1 MSLTDTFTDL
11 LATTL
16 NRYQLDIPSCTA
28 PLDVE
33 EFSGREALSELY
45 DYQIIFTSPDND
57 IQAGQ
62 LISKPATL
70 TMGGGLLECLAECR
84 RVHGVVTTFERI
96 SCSADQATYLIHLAP
111 FLALLDKPFRTHRFF
126 VNQSVPGV
134 VEQILREHH
143 LHDWEYEF
151 TLRQTYPKREQI
163 NQYHESDLTFI
174 RRLLAEVGIFYYFT
188 LQPDAKSEVVHFVD
202 AQRGLLPGKT
212 LPVNSPSGMS
222 DSGADSVWGL
232 KVAHHVVEASV
243 TTRDYNHREAQAVLQ
258 SAPADMTRGDGEG
271 STFGDVYHY
280 RLRHL
285 ARGDK
290 TEPATET
297 ANFYARLDHERFLA
311 NQTQITGHSTDASL
325 APGQILTVIDTVPS
339 CLPSPLQAPVL
350 ITGTGLRASRQHA
363 LHVDIMAVPYSETL
377 CWRPQ
382 LLPRP
387 KVAGTMTARVTSAKP
402 GDIYAWQDAAGLYRV
417 KFDADR
423 DDKSPGQESMPV
435 RLAKPYGGD
444 LYGFHFP
451 LIQGTEV
458 AIAFH
463 EGDPDRP
470 YIAHALHDSRH
481 VDPVTEKNSTRNVIR
496 TPANN
501 KLRMEDKRGEEH
513 IKLSTEYGG
522 KTQLNLGHNVDA
534 GRSLRGEGAELRT
547 DKWVSVRGGAGVFIT
562 ADKQP
567 LAGDNMLS
575 MKEAIAQLENALS
588 LARSLSDAAETAGA
602 LPADLQS
609 QVKLSEALKNLAQP
623 GMVLNAPEGVSIT
636 SPRAVRIAS
645 GSASVGI
652 MSQLNTDISALKR
665 FTVAA
670 GETVSMLAQ
679 KAGIKLFAAKG
690 KVEIQAQDDA
700 LDIMA
705 KQDVSVT
712 SHDGNILITAKKALT
727 LNCGGAYIT
736 LENGNIELGCLGNI
750 LLRSMNVQK
759 MSPYEYK
766 GNSWS
771 KSGKGNGQVLKD
783 QFGDPVRDADGNIVY
798 EMEESKRPSQEV
810 MDKVLK
816 VQKEML
822 LKRKAELERWNSQ
835 DQAIFKKAFGRTDDD
850 ARSMIAAAVDKELE
864 LNEKMTYDKFKFAD
878 QNVHAYVFPGDVND
892 HFVYIGN
899 KFPKD
904 PLTGAD
910 SQVITLSHE
919 MSHYNDVLSTDDIA
933 NGKMDFDKSAT
944 FFSDSGSDKALKNA
958 YNFERYFE

>member
-1 MSLTDTFTDL
+1 MSLTDTLTRITN
-11 LATTL
+11 TTL
-16 NRYQLDIPSCTA
+16 NRYHLDIPSCTA

-45 DYQIIFTSPDND
+45 DYQIIFTSPDTD

-70 TMGGGLLECLAECR
+70 TMGGGLLECLAESR

-151 TLRQTYPKREQI
+151 TLRQTYLKREQI
-163 NQYHESDLTFI
+163 NQYHESDLAFI

-311 NQTQITGHSTDASL
+311 NQTQITGNSTDASL

-363 LHVDIMAVPYSETL
+363 LHVDIMAVPCSETL
-377 CWRPQ
+377 CWRPP

-547 DKWVSVRGGAGVFIT
+547 DKWVTIRGGKGIFLS
-562 ADKQP
+562 ADAQP
-567 LAGDNMLS
+567 KAQGQMLD
-575 MKEAIAQLENALS
+575 MNAAIAQLQGALQLVTA
-588 LARSLSDAAETAGA
+588 LAQSAGVSGAFEADAASQQQLGNMLDQLKDAGLLASAPAGIALVTPKNIQLSAGHTLTATAGESVDMSIMKKLTIA
-602 LPADLQS
+602 AGEAISLFAQKMGMKIFAARGMVDIQAQTDVMRLQS
-609 QVKLSEALKNLAQP
+609 DKTMNINSVSGEI
-623 GMVLNAPEGVSIT
+623 VLNAAQGIT
-636 SPRAVRIAS
+636 
-645 GSASVGI
+645 
-652 MSQLNTDISALKR
+652 L
-665 FTVAA
+665 
-670 GETVSMLAQ
+670 
-679 KAGIKLFAAKG
+679 
-690 KVEIQAQDDA
+690 
-700 LDIMA
+700 
-705 KQDVSVT
+705 T
-712 SHDGNILITAKKALT
+712 SK
-727 LNCGGAYIT
+727 GGAYIKIKDGSVEIGAPGKIDLKSANILWGGSASLEQALSPVPVSDPEFHNPMNGGFQVLDQSSNQPKPYIPYRIET
-736 LENGNIELGCLGNI
+736 EDGQVIRGVTDENGYTQAHYGI
-750 LLRSMNVQK
+750 
-759 MSPYEYK
+759 
-766 GNSWS
+766 
-771 KSGKGNGQVLKD
+771 
-783 QFGDPVRDADGNIVY
+783 DPKTI
-798 EMEESKRPSQEV
+798 K
-810 MDKVLK
+810 L
-816 VQKEML
+816 
-822 LKRKAELERWNSQ
+822 
-835 DQAIFKKAFGRTDDD
+835 
-850 ARSMIAAAVDKELE
+850 
-864 LNEKMTYDKFKFAD
+864 
-878 QNVHAYVFPGDVND
+878 
-892 HFVYIGN
+892 
-899 KFPKD
+899 
-904 PLTGAD
+904 
-910 SQVITLSHE
+910 
-919 MSHYNDVLSTDDIA
+919 
-933 NGKMDFDKSAT
+933 
-944 FFSDSGSDKALKNA
+944 FF
-958 YNFERYFE
+958 E